1 MPCIA
6 QSLGRYRQATYALNT
21 LHLIKKNRGQFPKVF
36 HAILSNYYHRKMEH
50 QNKHANIK
58 VVSKSVQS
66 DIIVQTEQ
74 TLIYNMKSRV
84 TTSSTPIEINYE
96 IR

>member
-1 MPCIA
+1 
-6 QSLGRYRQATYALNT
+6 
-21 LHLIKKNRGQFPKVF
+21 
-36 HAILSNYYHRKMEH
+36 MEH

>member
-1 MPCIA
+1 
-6 QSLGRYRQATYALNT
+6 
-21 LHLIKKNRGQFPKVF
+21 
-36 HAILSNYYHRKMEH
+36 MEH

-74 TLIYNMKSRV
+74 TLIYNMKSRD

-96 IR
+96 IRWIRADREPIGLVASNEGDGR